1 MADPTSSDD
10 PKYPLPLPLPLASSA
25 NDDSPTALLFVDPLG
40 LRCKGVSDGLV
51 VRLASRDTPRTGRSG
66 KGRSLGLELRAG
78 DDAYR
83 EWIDVGVWG
92 RE

>member
-25 NDDSPTALLFVDPLG
+25 NDDSPIALLFVDPLG
-40 LRCKGVSDGLV
+40 LRCKGVSAGLV
-51 VRLASRDTPRTGRSG
+51 VRLASRDAPRTGKSG

-83 EWIDVGVWG
+83 VCRDVGV
-92 RE
+92 

>member
-1 MADPTSSDD
+1 VAVPTSSDD

-25 NDDSPTALLFVDPLG
+25 NDDSPIALLFVDPLG
-40 LRCKGVSDGLV
+40 LRCKGVSEGLV

-78 DDAYR
+78 EDAYR
-83 EWIDVGVWG
+83 WCIDVGV
-92 RE
+92 